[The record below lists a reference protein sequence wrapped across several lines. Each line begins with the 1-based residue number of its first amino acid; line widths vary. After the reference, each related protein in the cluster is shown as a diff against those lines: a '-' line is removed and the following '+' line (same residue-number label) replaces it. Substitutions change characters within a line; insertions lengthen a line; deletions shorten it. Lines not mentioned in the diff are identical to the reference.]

1 MWIPVELLWA
11 YMAAIT
17 LLTLTPGVDTLLV
30 IRNTG
35 RGGFGDGAVTS
46 LGICCGLFIHATLS
60 ALGISILLLETA
72 WAFTALKWAG
82 AGYLIWLGIMSLR
95 QALARP
101 QPETGSGL
109 PGAMPGNSPKKLP
122 IQSAPV
128 SRLVSF
134 REGVLSN
141 LLNPKTA
148 LFYMALLPQFI
159 DPAGPAFAQ
168 SLFLAGLHFVLA
180 MIWQCVVAAL
190 VLKSREF
197 QVGQGVKR
205 ALNGLT
211 GGFFVAIGI
220 NVAIGDGGGDWV
232 GEQPGLE

>member
-11 YMAAIT
+11 YLAAVT
-17 LLTLTPGVDTLLV
+17 LLTLTPGIDTLLV
-30 IRNTG
+30 MRNTG
-35 RGGFGDGAVTS
+35 RGGLGDGVVTS
-46 LGICCGLFIHATLS
+46 FGICCGLFIHATLS
-60 ALGISILLLETA
+60 ALGISILLVETA

-82 AGYLIWLGIMSLR
+82 ACYLVWLGIMSLR
-95 QALARP
+95 QALAGS
-101 QPETGSGL
+101 QPETASRRFSNPPDRASGR
-109 PGAMPGNSPKKLP
+109 GAAVP
-122 IQSAPV
+122 
-128 SRLVSF
+128 RLASF

-168 SLFLAGLHFVLA
+168 SIVLAGLHFVLS
-180 MIWQCVVAAL
+180 MSWQCLVAVM
-190 VLKSREF
+190 VLKSQKF

-211 GGFFVAIGI
+211 GGFFVAIG
-220 NVAIGDGGGDWV
+220 VRL
-232 GEQPGLE
+232 GLE